1 VATFTSNSPEETEA
15 IAREFAA
22 GLTSNDIV
30 ALEGELGAGKTC
42 FTRGLVVGL
51 GSKASVT
58 SPTFTLL
65 HEYPGGRLPVYHFDF
80 FRLGSESEATALAL
94 DDYFFSDGVCIVEWP
109 NRFPGLIPDT
119 AKRVKIENVDATRRS
134 IQLP

>member
-1 VATFTSNSPEETEA
+1 MATFTSNSPEETEA

-22 GLTSNDIV
+22 ELAGDDIV

-42 FTRGLVVGL
+42 FTRGLVFGL
-51 GSKASVT
+51 GSTGPAT

-65 HEYPGGRLPVYHFDF
+65 HEYSGGRLPIYHFDF
-80 FRLGSESEATALAL
+80 FRLATESEAAALAL
-94 DDYFFSDGVCIVEWP
+94 DDYFFGGGVCIVEWP
-109 NRFPGLIPDT
+109 NRFPGLIPPT
-119 AKRVKIENVDATRRS
+119 AKWVKIDSVDAMTRS